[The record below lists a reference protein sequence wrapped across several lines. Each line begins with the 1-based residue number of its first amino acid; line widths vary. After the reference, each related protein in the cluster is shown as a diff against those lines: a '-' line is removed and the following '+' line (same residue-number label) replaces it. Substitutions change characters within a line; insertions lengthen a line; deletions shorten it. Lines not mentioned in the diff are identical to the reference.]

1 MKHLPS
7 TALLLLAIGCGS
19 DATGDSSPTTATGQT
34 TAVGTTSSTTTA
46 PPTHDAV
53 IQAIWE
59 KSCGTTCHIDDDDG
73 GLQLG
78 NDAYDQIVG
87 VASDDVP
94 SMNLIEPGSLDDS
107 YLWRKLDGTHT
118 AVGGEGFTM
127 PRGSFTLKKRDKNKI
142 EAWILDGAPR

>member
-1 MKHLPS
+1 MTRLLCI
-7 TALLLLAIGCGS
+7 ALLTLAGCGS
-19 DATGDSSPTTATGQT
+19 DGGGDTVPTAAG
-34 TAVGTTSSTTTA
+34 APATSSTSTTPTT
-46 PPTHDAV
+46 PPTHDV
-53 IQAIWE
+53 DIQPIWE
-59 KSCGTTCHIDDDDG
+59 KSCGATCHINDDDG

-94 SMNLIEPGSLDDS
+94 TMNLIEPGSLDDS
-107 YLWRKLDGTHT
+107 YLWRKLDGTHI

-127 PRGSFTLKKRDKNKI
+127 PRGSFTLKKRDKNRI